1 MLRVP
6 CTSGLPSQRMRGIT
20 AATPAARWVGTSKS
34 SPWSSPVPASHR
46 PAASREGLG
55 LRAAAGGIYYPS
67 LQSLGCW
74 LGPCSTRGMGLSV
87 MEGVGGQLPGLWGP
101 LRVNGTTTS
110 TAGGHQSC
118 PSPHGT
124 EPPAILA
131 VTPSLKALVGEDVT
145 LECWVLGVPPPYV
158 TWYKGET
165 GMDLGSKPS
174 PCTGGSPPPCRD
186 IARGVPW
193 TDGGRDPQRHSGC

>member
-1 MLRVP
+1 MGSELPQEGFTIPP
-6 CTSGLPSQRMRGIT
+6 C
-20 AATPAARWVGTSKS
+20 
-34 SPWSSPVPASHR
+34 SP
-46 PAASREGLG
+46 L
-55 LRAAAGGIYYPS
+55 AAGSDLAAHELWDGA
-67 LQSLGCW
+67 
-74 LGPCSTRGMGLSV
+74 V
-87 MEGVGGQLPGLWGP
+87 EGVGGKLPGLRGP
-101 LRVNGTTTS
+101 LRVNSTTTS

-165 GMDLGSKPS
+165 GWTWGANPLHAPGALHHPAGTSRVGTPR
-174 PCTGGSPPPCRD
+174 PTAGGTPRATQGAD
-186 IARGVPW
+186 A
-193 TDGGRDPQRHSGC
+193 GGFSGQVSRQ